1 MSWGRREPKR
11 IPGRRIK
18 TMADFCR
25 ALDRG
30 QYIFFRGKCFHP
42 KVLANWSVAVVR
54 RILSNSP
61 TSYYSFLLAKPNPKR
76 VVANPIHY
84 GEVLDQDFEVQPAS
98 QPCTAAARAA
108 RQTSE

>member
-11 IPGRRIK
+11 IPGRRLR
-18 TMADFCR
+18 TMEDFCR

-30 QYIFFRGKCFHP
+30 QYVFYMGRCYHP
-42 KVLANWSVAVVR
+42 RVLANWSVGMVR
-54 RILSNSP
+54 RILGNE
-61 TSYYSFLLAKPNPKR
+61 SYYSFLLAKPNPKR
-76 VVANPIHY
+76 VVAKPIHY
-84 GEVLDQDFEVQPAS
+84 GEVLDRDFEVQPAS